1 MNEIVYLPNQNET
14 AIAFVKR
21 VVAEQSDKEPL
32 RIVVQLLEPMRKIK
46 IQRLLYINMRI
57 GLQVLLLVCTLAFV
71 SCGSNNSARH
81 IPNLGDTPYQEDS
94 VLVAYGYHPD
104 RALVMLDSALLLGNI
119 NEYRAK
125 FIRARIYSK
134 SLLKQRQDS
143 AILICEQLLKHD
155 SVINVLHEQEN
166 VLDLL
171 MITSRTKTD
180 FEGYVKWATQKVE
193 VCRLQ
198 GEETEQW
205 RTEAEIGMVMAHLG
219 QPEEGMTKID
229 EAIRQLDAPG
239 SIDRMDAFIIAV
251 KRKITVL
258 NDQGRYAEVIPFAQ
272 RILDRLDHYEQHAKD
287 YAEDSYRLSWSDKPA
302 DRDRYID
309 FSRAQANGFLA
320 GAYAMTGD
328 VAHAREY
335 LARFD
340 QSGYG
345 HSFSARR
352 MIIPTQMALGMYD
365 EAMVTCDEMV
375 YRMGNDTV
383 NDDYAVILRDRAVV
397 ARAKGHVAEAYDLMN
412 RHANLAKV
420 LSDSLHAS
428 EAHDYAA
435 RYHAKEQE
443 LKIQEAETASR
454 IKSIIIGV
462 IILLL
467 IIAGVVSFY
476 YRRQRQIISEKNR
489 ALVRMINGTPL
500 VVPADE
506 TEGTEDADDVSESEE
521 PEEPESN
528 SALFDTI
535 DTAIRTEHLYA
546 NVSLQRQDVCSR
558 FCITRHTLNSLLA
571 QHAGSSSFP
580 QYINNIRMEEALP
593 LLRDEPSMTISA
605 IAAAVGFT
613 PANFREQ
620 FKRQYGVTP
629 QEYRQSL

>member
-1 MNEIVYLPNQNET
+1 
-14 AIAFVKR
+14 
-21 VVAEQSDKEPL
+21 
-32 RIVVQLLEPMRKIK
+32 MR
-46 IQRLLYINMRI
+46 NV
-57 GLQVLLLVCTLAFV
+57 LQVLLLVLILVFA

-81 IPNLGDTPYQEDS
+81 IPNLGDTPYQVDS
-94 VLVAYGYHPD
+94 VLVAYGYHPN

-125 FIRARIYSK
+125 FIRAKIYSK

-143 AILICEQLLKHD
+143 AILICEQLLQHD
-155 SVINVLHEQEN
+155 SVIHAPQEREN
-166 VLDLL
+166 ILDLL
-171 MITSRTKTD
+171 MITSRTKVD
-180 FEGYVKWATQKVE
+180 FEGYVKWATQKAE

-219 QPEEGMTKID
+219 QPEEGMEKID
-229 EAIRQLDAPG
+229 EAIRQLDEPG

-258 NDQGRYAEVIPFAQ
+258 NDQGRYAEVIPLAQ
-272 RILDRLDHYEQHAKD
+272 RILDRLVHYEQHASA
-287 YAEDSYRLSWSDKPA
+287 YAEDSYRLSWSDSPA

-328 VAHAREY
+328 TPHAREC
-335 LARFD
+335 LSRFN

-345 HSFSARR
+345 HSFGARR
-352 MIIPTQMALGMYD
+352 MIIPAQMALGMYD
-365 EAMVTCDEMV
+365 EAMATSDEIV
-375 YRMGNDTV
+375 YRMGNDTI

-397 ARAKGHVAEAYDLMN
+397 ARAKGHVDEAYNLMN
-412 RHANLAKV
+412 RHANLVKV

-435 RYHAKEQE
+435 RYHAQEQE
-443 LKIQEAETASR
+443 LKIQEAQTASR

-462 IILLL
+462 ILLL
-467 IIAGVVSFY
+467 FVIAGAFSFY
-476 YRRQRQIISEKNR
+476 YRHQRLVINEKNR
-489 ALVRMINGTPL
+489 ALVRMINGTPF
-500 VVPADE
+500 VAPVDE
-506 TEGTEDADDVSESEE
+506 IEGAEDTDEVSDSEE
-521 PEEPESN
+521 PEDT
-528 SALFDTI
+528 SALFETI
-535 DTAIRTEHLYA
+535 DTTIRTEHLYA
-546 NVSLQRQDVCSR
+546 NVSLQRQDVCTR
-558 FCITRHTLNSLLA
+558 FCITRHTLNNLLA
-571 QHAGSSSFP
+571 QHVGSSSFP

-593 LLRDEPSMTISA
+593 LLRDNASMTIAA
-605 IAAAVGFT
+605 IATAVGFT

>member
-1 MNEIVYLPNQNET
+1 
-14 AIAFVKR
+14 
-21 VVAEQSDKEPL
+21 
-32 RIVVQLLEPMRKIK
+32 
-46 IQRLLYINMRI
+46 MRI
-57 GLQVLLLVCTLAFV
+57 GLQVLLLVCTQAFV
-71 SCGSNNSARH
+71 SCGRNNSARH
-81 IPNLGDTPYQEDS
+81 IPNLGDTPYQADS
-94 VLVAYGYHPD
+94 VLVAYAYHPE
-104 RALVMLDSALLLGNI
+104 RALVMLDSALLLGNVSD
-119 NEYRAK
+119 YRAR
-125 FIRARIYSK
+125 FIRAKIYSK

-143 AILICEQLLKHD
+143 AILICKQLLKHD

-258 NDQGRYAEVIPFAQ
+258 NDQGRYAEVIPLAQ
-272 RILDRLDHYEQHAKD
+272 RILDRLEHYEQHAAD
-287 YAEDSYRLSWSDKPA
+287 YAEDSYRLSWSDNPT

-328 VAHAREY
+328 VDHAREC
-335 LARFD
+335 LARFY
-340 QSGYG
+340 QSGYS
-345 HSFSARR
+345 HSLGARR
-352 MIIPTQMALGMYD
+352 MIVPAQMELGMYD
-365 EAMVTCDEMV
+365 EAMATSDEV
-375 YRMGNDTV
+375 LSRMGSDTI
-383 NDDYAVILRDRAVV
+383 NDDYAVILRNRAIV
-397 ARAKGHVAEAYDLMN
+397 ARAKGRLAEACDLMN

-435 RYHAKEQE
+435 RYHAQEQE

-454 IKSIIIGV
+454 IKSMIIGV
-462 IILLL
+462 IILLFV
-467 IIAGVVSFY
+467 IAGAFSLY
-476 YRRQRQIISEKNR
+476 YRRQRQVISEKNR
-489 ALVRMINGTPL
+489 ALVRMINGTPFAAS
-500 VVPADE
+500 ADE
-506 TEGTEDADDVSESEE
+506 TEETDESDEPGESGE
-521 PEEPESN
+521 PEAN
-528 SALFDTI
+528 AALFEAI

-546 NVSLQRQDVCSR
+546 NVSLQRQDVCTR
-558 FCITRHTLNSLLA
+558 FCITRHTLNNLLA

-580 QYINNIRMEEALP
+580 QYINKIRIEEALP
-593 LLRDEPSMTISA
+593 LLRDNASMTIAA
-605 IAAAVGFT
+605 IATAVGFT

-629 QEYRQSL
+629 QEYRQNL

>member
-1 MNEIVYLPNQNET
+1 
-14 AIAFVKR
+14 
-21 VVAEQSDKEPL
+21 
-32 RIVVQLLEPMRKIK
+32 MR
-46 IQRLLYINMRI
+46 NV
-57 GLQVLLLVCTLAFV
+57 LQVLLFV
-71 SCGSNNSARH
+71 SMMAFASCGRNNSARH

-94 VLVAYGYHPD
+94 VLVAYGYHPN

-125 FIRARIYSK
+125 FIRAKIYSK

-155 SVINVLHEQEN
+155 SVINTLHEQEN
-166 VLDLL
+166 ILDLL

-193 VCRLQ
+193 VCRLL
-198 GEETEQW
+198 GEDTEEW

-219 QPEEGMTKID
+219 QPEEGMSKID

-258 NDQGRYAEVIPFAQ
+258 NDQGRHAEVIPLAQ

-328 VAHAREY
+328 AIHAREC

-365 EAMVTCDEMV
+365 EAMATCDEIV

-383 NDDYAVILRDRAVV
+383 NDDYAVILRDRAIV

-462 IILLL
+462 IVLLF
-467 IIAGVVSFY
+467 IIAAAFSFY

-500 VVPADE
+500 MESADE
-506 TEGTEDADDVSESEE
+506 TEGTEDVDDVSESEE
-521 PEEPESN
+521 PETN
-528 SALFDTI
+528 FTLFDTI
-535 DTAIRTEHLYA
+535 DNAIRTEQLYS
-546 NVSLQRQDVCSR
+546 NVSLQRQDICTR
-558 FCITRHTLNSLLA
+558 FRITRHTLNTLLA
-571 QHAGSSSFP
+571 QHVGSPSFP
-580 QYINNIRMEEALP
+580 QYINNIRMEVALP
-593 LLRDEPSMTISA
+593 LLRDDPSMTIAA

-613 PANFREQ
+613 SANFREQ
-620 FKRQYGVTP
+620 FKRRYGVTP

>member
-1 MNEIVYLPNQNET
+1 
-14 AIAFVKR
+14 
-21 VVAEQSDKEPL
+21 
-32 RIVVQLLEPMRKIK
+32 MR
-46 IQRLLYINMRI
+46 NV
-57 GLQVLLLVCTLAFV
+57 LQVLLLVLILVFA
-71 SCGSNNSARH
+71 SCGRNNSARH
-81 IPNLGDTPYQEDS
+81 IPNLGDTPYQADS
-94 VLVAYGYHPD
+94 VLVAYGYHPN

-125 FIRARIYSK
+125 FIRAKIYSK

-143 AILICEQLLKHD
+143 AILICEQLLQHD
-155 SVINVLHEQEN
+155 SVIHAPQEREN
-166 VLDLL
+166 ILDLL
-171 MITSRTKTD
+171 MITSRTKVD
-180 FEGYVKWATQKVE
+180 FEGYVKWATQKAE

-219 QPEEGMTKID
+219 QPEEGMEKID
-229 EAIRQLDAPG
+229 EAIRQLDEPG

-258 NDQGRYAEVIPFAQ
+258 NDQGRYAEVIPLAQ
-272 RILDRLDHYEQHAKD
+272 RILDRLEHYEQHASA
-287 YAEDSYRLSWSDKPA
+287 YTEDSYRLSWSDSPA

-328 VAHAREY
+328 TPHAREC
-335 LARFD
+335 LSRFN
-340 QSGYG
+340 QSGYS
-345 HSFSARR
+345 HSLSARR
-352 MIIPTQMALGMYD
+352 MIIPAQMALGMYD
-365 EAMVTCDEMV
+365 EVMATSDEVV
-375 YRMGNDTV
+375 YRMGRDTI

-397 ARAKGHVAEAYDLMN
+397 ARAKGHVVEAYNLMN
-412 RHANLAKV
+412 RHANLVKV

-435 RYHAKEQE
+435 RYHAQEQE
-443 LKIQEAETASR
+443 LKIQEAQTASR

-462 IILLL
+462 ILLL
-467 IIAGVVSFY
+467 FVIAGAFSFY

-489 ALVRMINGTPL
+489 ALVRMINGTPF
-500 VVPADE
+500 VAPVDE
-506 TEGTEDADDVSESEE
+506 IEGAEDTDEVSDSEESEDT
-521 PEEPESN
+521 
-528 SALFDTI
+528 SALFETI
-535 DTAIRTEHLYA
+535 DTTIRTEHLYA
-546 NVSLQRQDVCSR
+546 NVSLQRQDVCTR
-558 FCITRHTLNSLLA
+558 FCITRHTLNNLLA
-571 QHAGSSSFP
+571 QHVGSSSFP

-593 LLRDEPSMTISA
+593 LLRDSASMTIAA
-605 IAAAVGFT
+605 IATAVGFT

>member
-1 MNEIVYLPNQNET
+1 
-14 AIAFVKR
+14 
-21 VVAEQSDKEPL
+21 
-32 RIVVQLLEPMRKIK
+32 MR
-46 IQRLLYINMRI
+46 NV
-57 GLQVLLLVCTLAFV
+57 LQVLLFV
-71 SCGSNNSARH
+71 SILVFASCGRNNSARH
-81 IPNLGDTPYQEDS
+81 ILNLGDTPYQEDS

-104 RALVMLDSALLLGNI
+104 RAIVMLDSALLLGNI
-119 NEYRAK
+119 NEYRAQ
-125 FIRARIYSK
+125 FIRAKIYSK

-143 AILICEQLLKHD
+143 AILICKQLLKHD
-155 SVINVLHEQEN
+155 SVIKTLHEQEN
-166 VLDLL
+166 ILDLL

-180 FEGYVKWATQKVE
+180 FEGYVKWATQKAE

-219 QPEEGMTKID
+219 QPEEGMAKID
-229 EAIRQLDAPG
+229 EAIRQLDESG

-258 NDQGRYAEVIPFAQ
+258 NEQGRYAEVIPLAQ
-272 RILDRLDHYEQHAKD
+272 RILHRLDHYEQHAMD
-287 YAEDSYRLSWSDKPA
+287 YAEDSYRLSWSDKPT

-328 VAHAREY
+328 AAQAREC
-335 LARFD
+335 LSRFD

-352 MIIPTQMALGMYD
+352 MIIPAQMALGMYD
-365 EAMVTCDEMV
+365 EAMVTSDEIV
-375 YRMGNDTV
+375 RRMGSDTV
-383 NDDYAVILRDRAVV
+383 NDDYAVILRDRAIV
-397 ARAKGHVAEAYDLMN
+397 ARAKGHVAEAYNLMN

-435 RYHAKEQE
+435 RYHAQEQE
-443 LKIQEAETASR
+443 LKIQEAETTSR

-462 IILLL
+462 VILLF
-467 IIAGVVSFY
+467 IIAGAFSFY
-476 YRRQRQIISEKNR
+476 YRRQRQIVSEKNR

-500 VVPADE
+500 VTPADE
-506 TEGTEDADDVSESEE
+506 AEEPDEVGESGELEESET
-521 PEEPESN
+521 N
-528 SALFDTI
+528 YALFDTI
-535 DTAIRTEHLYA
+535 DTAIRMEHLYA
-546 NVSLQRQDVCSR
+546 NASLQRQDICTR
-558 FCITRHTLNSLLA
+558 FRITRHTLNNLLA
-571 QHAGSSSFP
+571 QHVGSSSFP

-593 LLRDEPSMTISA
+593 MLRDNTSMTITA
-605 IAAAVGFT
+605 IATAVGFT

-629 QEYRQSL
+629 QEYRQNL

>member
-1 MNEIVYLPNQNET
+1 
-14 AIAFVKR
+14 
-21 VVAEQSDKEPL
+21 
-32 RIVVQLLEPMRKIK
+32 MR
-46 IQRLLYINMRI
+46 NV
-57 GLQVLLLVCTLAFV
+57 LQVLLLVLILVFA
-71 SCGSNNSARH
+71 SCGRNNSARH
-81 IPNLGDTPYQEDS
+81 IPNLGDTPYQADS
-94 VLVAYGYHPD
+94 VLVAYGYHPN

-125 FIRARIYSK
+125 FIRAKIYSK

-143 AILICEQLLKHD
+143 AILICEQLLQHD
-155 SVINVLHEQEN
+155 SVIHAPQEREN
-166 VLDLL
+166 ILDLL
-171 MITSRTKTD
+171 MITSRTKVD
-180 FEGYVKWATQKVE
+180 FEGYVKWATQKAE

-219 QPEEGMTKID
+219 QPEEGMEKID
-229 EAIRQLDAPG
+229 EAIRQLDEPG

-258 NDQGRYAEVIPFAQ
+258 NDKGRYAEVIPLAQ
-272 RILDRLDHYEQHAKD
+272 RILDRLEHYEQHASA
-287 YAEDSYRLSWSDKPA
+287 YAEDSYRLSWSDSPA

-328 VAHAREY
+328 TPHAREC
-335 LARFD
+335 LSRFN

-352 MIIPTQMALGMYD
+352 MIIPAQMALGMYD
-365 EAMVTCDEMV
+365 EAMATSDEVV
-375 YRMGNDTV
+375 YRMGRDTI
-383 NDDYAVILRDRAVV
+383 NDDYAVILRDRAIV
-397 ARAKGHVAEAYDLMN
+397 ARAKGHVVEAYNLMN
-412 RHANLAKV
+412 RHANLVKV

-435 RYHAKEQE
+435 RYHAQEQE
-443 LKIQEAETASR
+443 LKIQEAQTASR

-462 IILLL
+462 ILLL
-467 IIAGVVSFY
+467 FVIAGAFSFY
-476 YRRQRQIISEKNR
+476 YRHQRLVINEKNR
-489 ALVRMINGTPL
+489 ALVRMINGTPF
-500 VVPADE
+500 VAPVDE
-506 TEGTEDADDVSESEE
+506 IEGAEDTDEVSDSEESEDT
-521 PEEPESN
+521 
-528 SALFDTI
+528 SALFETI
-535 DTAIRTEHLYA
+535 DTTIRTEHLYA
-546 NVSLQRQDVCSR
+546 NVSLQRQDVCTR
-558 FCITRHTLNSLLA
+558 FCITRHTLNNLLA
-571 QHAGSSSFP
+571 QHVGSSSFP

-593 LLRDEPSMTISA
+593 MLRDSASMTIAA
-605 IAAAVGFT
+605 IATAVGFT

>member
-1 MNEIVYLPNQNET
+1 
-14 AIAFVKR
+14 
-21 VVAEQSDKEPL
+21 
-32 RIVVQLLEPMRKIK
+32 MR
-46 IQRLLYINMRI
+46 NV
-57 GLQVLLLVCTLAFV
+57 LQVLLLVLILVFA
-71 SCGSNNSARH
+71 SCGRNNSARH
-81 IPNLGDTPYQEDS
+81 IPNLGDTPYQADS
-94 VLVAYGYHPD
+94 VLVAYGYHPN

-125 FIRARIYSK
+125 FIRAKIYSK

-143 AILICEQLLKHD
+143 AILICEQLLQHD
-155 SVINVLHEQEN
+155 SVIHAPQEREN
-166 VLDLL
+166 ILDLL
-171 MITSRTKTD
+171 MITSRTKVD
-180 FEGYVKWATQKVE
+180 FEGYVKWATQKAE

-219 QPEEGMTKID
+219 QPEEGMEKID
-229 EAIRQLDAPG
+229 EAIRQLDEPG

-258 NDQGRYAEVIPFAQ
+258 NDKGRYAEVIPLAQ
-272 RILDRLDHYEQHAKD
+272 RILDRLEHYEQHASA
-287 YAEDSYRLSWSDKPA
+287 YAEDSYRLSWSDSPA

-328 VAHAREY
+328 TPHAREC
-335 LARFD
+335 LSRFN

-345 HSFSARR
+345 HSFGARR
-352 MIIPTQMALGMYD
+352 MIIPAQMALGMYD
-365 EAMVTCDEMV
+365 EAMATSDEVV
-375 YRMGNDTV
+375 YRMGRDTI

-397 ARAKGHVAEAYDLMN
+397 ARAKGHVDEAYNLMN
-412 RHANLAKV
+412 RHANLVKV

-435 RYHAKEQE
+435 RYHAQEQE
-443 LKIQEAETASR
+443 LKIQEAQTASR

-462 IILLL
+462 IFLLFV
-467 IIAGVVSFY
+467 IAGAFSFY
-476 YRRQRQIISEKNR
+476 YRHQRLVINEKNR
-489 ALVRMINGTPL
+489 ALVRMINGTPF
-500 VVPADE
+500 VAPVDE
-506 TEGTEDADDVSESEE
+506 IEGAEDTDEVSDSEE
-521 PEEPESN
+521 PEDT
-528 SALFDTI
+528 SALFETI
-535 DTAIRTEHLYA
+535 DTTIRTEHLYA
-546 NVSLQRQDVCSR
+546 NVSLQRQDVCTR
-558 FCITRHTLNSLLA
+558 FCITRHTLNNLLA
-571 QHAGSSSFP
+571 QHVGSSSFP

-593 LLRDEPSMTISA
+593 LLRDSASMTIAA
-605 IAAAVGFT
+605 IATAVGFT

>member
-1 MNEIVYLPNQNET
+1 
-14 AIAFVKR
+14 
-21 VVAEQSDKEPL
+21 
-32 RIVVQLLEPMRKIK
+32 MR
-46 IQRLLYINMRI
+46 NV
-57 GLQVLLLVCTLAFV
+57 LQVLLFV
-71 SCGSNNSARH
+71 SILVFASCGRNNSARH
-81 IPNLGDTPYQEDS
+81 ILNLGDTPYQEDS
-94 VLVAYGYHPD
+94 VLVAYGYHPN
-104 RALVMLDSALLLGNI
+104 RALILLDSALLLGNI
-119 NEYRAK
+119 NDYRGL
-125 FIRARIYSK
+125 FIRAKIYSK

-143 AILICEQLLKHD
+143 AVLICEQLLHHD
-155 SVINVLHEQEN
+155 SVINAPHEQEN
-166 VLDLL
+166 IFDLL

-180 FEGYVKWATQKVE
+180 FEGYIKWATQKVE

-219 QPEEGMTKID
+219 QPEEGVVKID

-258 NDQGRYAEVIPFAQ
+258 NEQGRYVEVIPLAQ
-272 RILDRLDHYEQHAKD
+272 RILDRLDHYEQHAMD
-287 YAEDSYRLSWSDKPA
+287 YAEDSYRLSWSDSPA

-328 VAHAREY
+328 IAHAREY

-365 EAMVTCDEMV
+365 EAMATSDEIA
-375 YRMGNDTV
+375 YRMGYDTI
-383 NDDYAVILRDRAVV
+383 NADYAVILRDRAIV
-397 ARAKGHVAEAYDLMN
+397 ARAKGRLVEAYDLMK

-420 LSDSLHAS
+420 LSDSLHVS

-435 RYHAKEQE
+435 RYHAQEQE
-443 LKIQEAETASR
+443 LKIRETESASR

-462 IILLL
+462 IVLLFM
-467 IIAGVVSFY
+467 IAAVFSFY

-489 ALVRMINGTPL
+489 ALVRMINDTPL
-500 VVPADE
+500 EAPADE
-506 TEGTEDADDVSESEE
+506 AEGSEESDDVGESEV
-521 PEEPESN
+521 PGVN

-535 DTAIRTEHLYA
+535 DTAIRTERLYT
-546 NVSLQRQDVCSR
+546 NVSLQRTDICER
-558 FCITRHTLNSLLA
+558 FCITRHTLNTLLA
-571 QHAGSSSFP
+571 QHAGCSSFP
-580 QYINNIRMEEALP
+580 QYINNIRLGEAIS
-593 LLRDEPSMTISA
+593 LLRDNPSMTIAA
-605 IAAAVGFT
+605 IAAAVGFSS
-613 PANFREQ
+613 ANFREQ

-629 QEYRQSL
+629 QEYRQNL

>member
-1 MNEIVYLPNQNET
+1 
-14 AIAFVKR
+14 
-21 VVAEQSDKEPL
+21 
-32 RIVVQLLEPMRKIK
+32 MR
-46 IQRLLYINMRI
+46 NV
-57 GLQVLLLVCTLAFV
+57 LQVLLFV
-71 SCGSNNSARH
+71 SMMAFASCGRNNSARH

-94 VLVAYGYHPD
+94 VLVAYGYHPN

-125 FIRARIYSK
+125 FIRAKIYSK

-143 AILICEQLLKHD
+143 AIQICEQLLKHD
-155 SVINVLHEQEN
+155 SVINTLHEQEN
-166 VLDLL
+166 ILDLL

-193 VCRLQ
+193 VCRLL
-198 GEETEQW
+198 GEDTEEW

-219 QPEEGMTKID
+219 QPEKGMSKID

-258 NDQGRYAEVIPFAQ
+258 NDQGRHAEVIPLAQ

-320 GAYAMTGD
+320 GAHAMTGD
-328 VAHAREY
+328 AIHAREF

-365 EAMVTCDEMV
+365 EAMATCDEMV

-383 NDDYAVILRDRAVV
+383 NDDYAVILRDRAIV
-397 ARAKGHVAEAYDLMN
+397 ARAKGHLAEAYNLMN

-428 EAHDYAA
+428 EAHNYAA

-500 VVPADE
+500 PVLADE
-506 TEGTEDADDVSESEE
+506 TEETEEPDEAGESEM
-521 PEEPESN
+521 PETN
-528 SALFDTI
+528 SALFETI
-535 DTAIRTEHLYA
+535 DTAIRTEQLYA
-546 NVSLQRQDVCSR
+546 NVSLQRQDICTR

-571 QHAGSSSFP
+571 QYVGSSSFP

-593 LLRDEPSMTISA
+593 LLRDNPSMTIAA

>member
-1 MNEIVYLPNQNET
+1 
-14 AIAFVKR
+14 
-21 VVAEQSDKEPL
+21 
-32 RIVVQLLEPMRKIK
+32 MR
-46 IQRLLYINMRI
+46 NV
-57 GLQVLLLVCTLAFV
+57 LQVLLLVLILVFA
-71 SCGSNNSARH
+71 SCGRNNSARH
-81 IPNLGDTPYQEDS
+81 IPNLGDTPYQVDS
-94 VLVAYGYHPD
+94 VLVAYGYHPN

-125 FIRARIYSK
+125 FIRAKIYSK

-143 AILICEQLLKHD
+143 AILICEQLLQHD
-155 SVINVLHEQEN
+155 SVIHAPQEREN
-166 VLDLL
+166 ILDLL
-171 MITSRTKTD
+171 MITSRTKVD
-180 FEGYVKWATQKVE
+180 FEGYVKWATQKAE

-219 QPEEGMTKID
+219 QPEEGMEKID
-229 EAIRQLDAPG
+229 EAIRQLDEPG

-258 NDQGRYAEVIPFAQ
+258 NDQGRYAEVIPLAQ
-272 RILDRLDHYEQHAKD
+272 RILDRLEHYEQHASA
-287 YAEDSYRLSWSDKPA
+287 YAEDSYRLSWSDSPA

-328 VAHAREY
+328 TPHAREC
-335 LARFD
+335 LACFD

-345 HSFSARR
+345 HSLGGRR
-352 MIIPTQMALGMYD
+352 MIIPAQMALGMYD
-365 EAMVTCDEMV
+365 EAMATSDEVV
-375 YRMGNDTV
+375 YRMGRDTI

-397 ARAKGHVAEAYDLMN
+397 ARAKGHVVEAYNLMN
-412 RHANLAKV
+412 RHANLVKV

-435 RYHAKEQE
+435 RYHAQEQE
-443 LKIQEAETASR
+443 LKIQEAQTASR

-462 IILLL
+462 ILLL
-467 IIAGVVSFY
+467 FVIAGAFSFY
-476 YRRQRQIISEKNR
+476 YRHQRLVINEKNR
-489 ALVRMINGTPL
+489 ALVRMINGTPF
-500 VVPADE
+500 VAPVDE
-506 TEGTEDADDVSESEE
+506 IEGAEDTDEVSDSEESEDT
-521 PEEPESN
+521 
-528 SALFDTI
+528 SALFETI
-535 DTAIRTEHLYA
+535 DTTIRTEHLYA
-546 NVSLQRQDVCSR
+546 NVSLQRQDVCTR
-558 FCITRHTLNSLLA
+558 FCITRHTLNNLLA
-571 QHAGSSSFP
+571 QHVGSSSFP

-593 LLRDEPSMTISA
+593 LLRDSASMTIAA
-605 IAAAVGFT
+605 IATAVGFT

>member
-1 MNEIVYLPNQNET
+1 
-14 AIAFVKR
+14 
-21 VVAEQSDKEPL
+21 
-32 RIVVQLLEPMRKIK
+32 MR
-46 IQRLLYINMRI
+46 NV
-57 GLQVLLLVCTLAFV
+57 LQVLLIVSILVFA
-71 SCGSNNSARH
+71 SCGRNNTARH
-81 IPNLGDTPYQEDS
+81 ILNLGDTPYQEDS
-94 VLVAYGYHPD
+94 VLVAYGYHPN
-104 RALVMLDSALLLGNI
+104 RALILLDSALLLGNI
-119 NEYRAK
+119 NDYRGQ
-125 FIRARIYSK
+125 FIRAKIYSK

-143 AILICEQLLKHD
+143 AILICKQLLKHD
-155 SVINVLHEQEN
+155 SVIKTLHEQEN
-166 VLDLL
+166 ILDLL

-180 FEGYVKWATQKVE
+180 FEGYVKWATQKAE

-219 QPEEGMTKID
+219 QPEEGMAKID
-229 EAIRQLDAPG
+229 EAIRHLDEPG

-258 NDQGRYAEVIPFAQ
+258 NEQGRYAEVIPLAQ
-272 RILDRLDHYEQHAKD
+272 RILDRLDHYEQHAMD
-287 YAEDSYRLSWSDKPA
+287 YAEDSYRLSWSDSPA

-328 VAHAREY
+328 IAHAREY

-352 MIIPTQMALGMYD
+352 MIIPAQMALGMYD
-365 EAMVTCDEMV
+365 EAMVTSDEIV
-375 YRMGNDTV
+375 RRMGSDTI
-383 NDDYAVILRDRAVV
+383 NDDYAVILRDRAIV
-397 ARAKGHVAEAYDLMN
+397 ARAKGHVAEAYNLMN

-435 RYHAKEQE
+435 RYHAQEQE
-443 LKIQEAETASR
+443 LKIRETESASR

-462 IILLL
+462 IVLLFM
-467 IIAGVVSFY
+467 IAAVFSFY
-476 YRRQRQIISEKNR
+476 YRRQRQIISEKNH
-489 ALVRMINGTPL
+489 ALVRMINGTPF

-506 TEGTEDADDVSESEE
+506 TEETEESDEVRESEE
-521 PEEPESN
+521 PEAAELEPETN

-535 DTAIRTEHLYA
+535 DTAIRTEHLYVNA
-546 NVSLQRQDVCSR
+546 LLQRQDVCTR
-558 FCITRHTLNSLLA
+558 FCITRHTLNNLLA
-571 QHAGSSSFP
+571 QHTGSPSFP

-593 LLRDEPSMTISA
+593 LLRDKPSMTIAA

>member
-1 MNEIVYLPNQNET
+1 
-14 AIAFVKR
+14 
-21 VVAEQSDKEPL
+21 
-32 RIVVQLLEPMRKIK
+32 MR
-46 IQRLLYINMRI
+46 NV
-57 GLQVLLLVCTLAFV
+57 LQVLLFV
-71 SCGSNNSARH
+71 SMMAFASCGRNNSARH

-94 VLVAYGYHPD
+94 VLVAYGYHPN

-125 FIRARIYSK
+125 FIRAKIYSK

-155 SVINVLHEQEN
+155 SVINTLHEQEN
-166 VLDLL
+166 ILDLL

-193 VCRLQ
+193 VCRLL
-198 GEETEQW
+198 GEDTEEW

-219 QPEEGMTKID
+219 QPEEGMSKID

-258 NDQGRYAEVIPFAQ
+258 NDQGRHAEVIPLAQ

-320 GAYAMTGD
+320 GAHAMTGD
-328 VAHAREY
+328 AIHAREF

-365 EAMVTCDEMV
+365 EAMATCDEIV

-383 NDDYAVILRDRAVV
+383 NDDYAVILRDRAIV
-397 ARAKGHVAEAYDLMN
+397 ARAKGHLVEAYNLMN

-500 VVPADE
+500 PVLADE
-506 TEGTEDADDVSESEE
+506 TEETEEPDEAGESEV
-521 PEEPESN
+521 PETN
-528 SALFDTI
+528 SALFETI
-535 DTAIRTEHLYA
+535 DTAIRTEQLYA
-546 NVSLQRQDVCSR
+546 NVSLQRQDICTR

-571 QHAGSSSFP
+571 QYAGSSSFP

-593 LLRDEPSMTISA
+593 LLRDNPSMTIAA

>member
-1 MNEIVYLPNQNET
+1 
-14 AIAFVKR
+14 
-21 VVAEQSDKEPL
+21 
-32 RIVVQLLEPMRKIK
+32 MR
-46 IQRLLYINMRI
+46 NV
-57 GLQVLLLVCTLAFV
+57 LQVLLLVLILVFA

-81 IPNLGDTPYQEDS
+81 IPNLGDTPYQADS
-94 VLVAYGYHPD
+94 VLVAYGYHPN

-125 FIRARIYSK
+125 FIRAKIYSK

-143 AILICEQLLKHD
+143 AILICEQLLQHD
-155 SVINVLHEQEN
+155 SVIHAPQEREN
-166 VLDLL
+166 ILDLL
-171 MITSRTKTD
+171 MITSRTKVD
-180 FEGYVKWATQKVE
+180 FEGYVKWATQKAE

-219 QPEEGMTKID
+219 QPEEGMEKID
-229 EAIRQLDAPG
+229 EAIRQLDEPG

-258 NDQGRYAEVIPFAQ
+258 NDQGRYAEVIPLAQ
-272 RILDRLDHYEQHAKD
+272 RILDRLEHYEQHASA
-287 YAEDSYRLSWSDKPA
+287 YAEDSYRLSWSDSPA

-328 VAHAREY
+328 AAHAREC
-335 LARFD
+335 LACFD

-345 HSFSARR
+345 HSLGGRR
-352 MIIPTQMALGMYD
+352 MIIPAQMALGMYD
-365 EAMVTCDEMV
+365 EAMATSDEVV
-375 YRMGNDTV
+375 YRMGRDTI

-397 ARAKGHVAEAYDLMN
+397 ARAKGHVDEAYNLMN
-412 RHANLAKV
+412 RHANLVKV

-435 RYHAKEQE
+435 RYHAQEQE
-443 LKIQEAETASR
+443 LKIQEAQTASR

-462 IILLL
+462 IFLLFV
-467 IIAGVVSFY
+467 IAGAFSFY
-476 YRRQRQIISEKNR
+476 YRHQRLVINEKNR
-489 ALVRMINGTPL
+489 ALVRMINGTPF
-500 VVPADE
+500 VAPVDE
-506 TEGTEDADDVSESEE
+506 IEGAEDTDEVSDSEESEDT
-521 PEEPESN
+521 
-528 SALFDTI
+528 SALFETI
-535 DTAIRTEHLYA
+535 DTTIRTEHLYA
-546 NVSLQRQDVCSR
+546 NVSLQRQDVCTR
-558 FCITRHTLNSLLA
+558 FCITRHTLNNLLA
-571 QHAGSSSFP
+571 QHVGSSSFP

-593 LLRDEPSMTISA
+593 LLRDNASMTIAA
-605 IAAAVGFT
+605 IATAVGFT

-620 FKRQYGVTP
+620 FKRQYGITP

>member
-1 MNEIVYLPNQNET
+1 
-14 AIAFVKR
+14 
-21 VVAEQSDKEPL
+21 
-32 RIVVQLLEPMRKIK
+32 MR
-46 IQRLLYINMRI
+46 NV
-57 GLQVLLLVCTLAFV
+57 LQVLLIVSILVFA
-71 SCGSNNSARH
+71 SCGRNNTARH
-81 IPNLGDTPYQEDS
+81 ILNLGDTPYQEDS
-94 VLVAYGYHPD
+94 VLVAYGYHPN
-104 RALVMLDSALLLGNI
+104 RALILLDSALLLGNI
-119 NEYRAK
+119 NDYRGL
-125 FIRARIYSK
+125 FIRAKIYSK

-143 AILICEQLLKHD
+143 AFLICEQLLHHD
-155 SVINVLHEQEN
+155 SVINAPHEQEN
-166 VLDLL
+166 IFDLL

-180 FEGYVKWATQKVE
+180 FEGYVKWATQKAE

-219 QPEEGMTKID
+219 QPEEGVVKID

-258 NDQGRYAEVIPFAQ
+258 NNQGRYAEVIPLAQ
-272 RILDRLDHYEQHAKD
+272 RILDRLDHYEQHAMD
-287 YAEDSYRLSWSDKPA
+287 YAEDSYRLSWS
-302 DRDRYID
+302 
-309 FSRAQANGFLA
+309 
-320 GAYAMTGD
+320 
-328 VAHAREY
+328 
-335 LARFD
+335 ARFD

-365 EAMVTCDEMV
+365 EAMATSDEIA
-375 YRMGNDTV
+375 YRMGYDTI
-383 NDDYAVILRDRAVV
+383 NADYAVILRDRAIV
-397 ARAKGHVAEAYDLMN
+397 ARAKGRLVEAYDLMK

-435 RYHAKEQE
+435 RYHAQEQE
-443 LKIQEAETASR
+443 LKIRETESASR

-462 IILLL
+462 IVLLFM
-467 IIAGVVSFY
+467 IAAVFSFY
-476 YRRQRQIISEKNR
+476 YRRQRQIISEKNH
-489 ALVRMINGTPL
+489 ALVRMINGTPF

-546 NVSLQRQDVCSR
+546 NVSLQRQDVCAR
-558 FCITRHTLNSLLA
+558 FCITRHTLNNLLA
-571 QHAGSSSFP
+571 QHTGSPSFP
-580 QYINNIRMEEALP
+580 QYINNIRMEVALP
-593 LLRDEPSMTISA
+593 LLRDDPSMTIAA

>member
-1 MNEIVYLPNQNET
+1 
-14 AIAFVKR
+14 
-21 VVAEQSDKEPL
+21 
-32 RIVVQLLEPMRKIK
+32 MR
-46 IQRLLYINMRI
+46 NV
-57 GLQVLLLVCTLAFV
+57 LQVLLLVLILVFA
-71 SCGSNNSARH
+71 SCGRNNSARH
-81 IPNLGDTPYQEDS
+81 IPNLGDTPYQADS
-94 VLVAYGYHPD
+94 VLVAYGYHPN

-125 FIRARIYSK
+125 FIRAKIYSK

-143 AILICEQLLKHD
+143 AILICEQLLQHD
-155 SVINVLHEQEN
+155 SVIHAPQEREN
-166 VLDLL
+166 ILDLL
-171 MITSRTKTD
+171 MITSRTKVD
-180 FEGYVKWATQKVE
+180 FEGYVKWATQKAE

-219 QPEEGMTKID
+219 QPEEGMEKID
-229 EAIRQLDAPG
+229 EAIRQLDEPG

-258 NDQGRYAEVIPFAQ
+258 NDKGRYAEVIPLAQ
-272 RILDRLDHYEQHAKD
+272 RILDRLEHYEQHASA
-287 YAEDSYRLSWSDKPA
+287 YAEDSYRLSWSDSPA

-328 VAHAREY
+328 TPHAREC
-335 LARFD
+335 LSRFN

-345 HSFSARR
+345 HSLGARR
-352 MIIPTQMALGMYD
+352 MIIPAQMALGMYD
-365 EAMVTCDEMV
+365 EAMATSDEVV
-375 YRMGNDTV
+375 YRMGRDTI

-397 ARAKGHVAEAYDLMN
+397 ARAKGHVDEAYNLMN
-412 RHANLAKV
+412 RHANLVKV

-435 RYHAKEQE
+435 RYHAQEQE
-443 LKIQEAETASR
+443 LKIQEAQTASR

-462 IILLL
+462 ILLL
-467 IIAGVVSFY
+467 FVIAGAFSFY
-476 YRRQRQIISEKNR
+476 YRHQRLVINEKNR
-489 ALVRMINGTPL
+489 ALVRMINGTPF
-500 VVPADE
+500 VAPVDE
-506 TEGTEDADDVSESEE
+506 IEGAEDTDEVSDSEESEDT
-521 PEEPESN
+521 
-528 SALFDTI
+528 SALFETI
-535 DTAIRTEHLYA
+535 DTTIRTEHLYA
-546 NVSLQRQDVCSR
+546 NVSLQRQDVCTR
-558 FCITRHTLNSLLA
+558 FCITRHTLNNLLA
-571 QHAGSSSFP
+571 QHVGSSSFP

-593 LLRDEPSMTISA
+593 LLRDNASMTIAA
-605 IAAAVGFT
+605 IATAVGFT

>member
-1 MNEIVYLPNQNET
+1 M
-14 AIAFVKR
+14 
-21 VVAEQSDKEPL
+21 
-32 RIVVQLLEPMRKIK
+32 RIV
-46 IQRLLYINMRI
+46 
-57 GLQVLLLVCTLAFV
+57 LQVLLLVFMLVFA
-71 SCGSNNSARH
+71 SCGRNNSARH
-81 IPNLGDTPYQEDS
+81 IPNLGDTPYQVDS
-94 VLVAYGYHPD
+94 VLVAYGYHPN

-125 FIRARIYSK
+125 FIRAKIYSK

-143 AILICEQLLKHD
+143 AILICEQLLQHD
-155 SVINVLHEQEN
+155 SVIHAPQEREN
-166 VLDLL
+166 ILDLL
-171 MITSRTKTD
+171 MITSRTKVD
-180 FEGYVKWATQKVE
+180 FEGYVKWATQKAE

-219 QPEEGMTKID
+219 QPEEGMEKID
-229 EAIRQLDAPG
+229 EAIRQLDEPG

-258 NDQGRYAEVIPFAQ
+258 NDQGRYAEVIPLAQ
-272 RILDRLDHYEQHAKD
+272 RILDRLEHYEQHASA
-287 YAEDSYRLSWSDKPA
+287 YAEDSYRLSWSDSPA

-328 VAHAREY
+328 TPHAREC
-335 LARFD
+335 LSRFN

-352 MIIPTQMALGMYD
+352 MIIPAQMALGMYD
-365 EAMVTCDEMV
+365 EAMATSDEVV
-375 YRMGNDTV
+375 YRMGRDTI

-397 ARAKGHVAEAYDLMN
+397 ARAKGHVGEAYNLMN
-412 RHANLAKV
+412 RHANLVKV

-435 RYHAKEQE
+435 RYHAQEQE
-443 LKIQEAETASR
+443 LKIQEAQTASR

-462 IILLL
+462 ILLL
-467 IIAGVVSFY
+467 FVIAGAFSFY
-476 YRRQRQIISEKNR
+476 YRHQRLVINEKNR
-489 ALVRMINGTPL
+489 ALVRMINGTPF
-500 VVPADE
+500 VAPVDE
-506 TEGTEDADDVSESEE
+506 IEGAEDTDEVSDSEESEDT
-521 PEEPESN
+521 
-528 SALFDTI
+528 SALFETI
-535 DTAIRTEHLYA
+535 DTTIRTEHLYA
-546 NVSLQRQDVCSR
+546 NVSLQRQDVCTR
-558 FCITRHTLNSLLA
+558 FCITRHTLNNLLA
-571 QHAGSSSFP
+571 QHVGSSSFP

-593 LLRDEPSMTISA
+593 LLRDSASMTIAA
-605 IAAAVGFT
+605 IATAVGFT

>member
-1 MNEIVYLPNQNET
+1 M
-14 AIAFVKR
+14 
-21 VVAEQSDKEPL
+21 
-32 RIVVQLLEPMRKIK
+32 RIV
-46 IQRLLYINMRI
+46 
-57 GLQVLLLVCTLAFV
+57 LQVLLLVSMLVFA
-71 SCGSNNSARH
+71 SCGKNDSARY

-104 RALVMLDSALLLGNI
+104 RALVMLDSALLLGNV
-119 NEYRAK
+119 NEYRAQ
-125 FIRARIYSK
+125 FIRAKIYSK

-143 AILICEQLLKHD
+143 AILICKQLLKHD

-272 RILDRLDHYEQHAKD
+272 RILDQLDHYEQHAKD

-345 HSFSARR
+345 HSFGARR

-383 NDDYAVILRDRAVV
+383 NDDYAVILRDRAIV

-462 IILLL
+462 IVLLF
-467 IIAGVVSFY
+467 IIAAAFSFY

-500 VVPADE
+500 MESADE
-506 TEGTEDADDVSESEE
+506 TEGTEDVDDVSESEV
-521 PEEPESN
+521 PETN
-528 SALFDTI
+528 STLFDTI
-535 DTAIRTEHLYA
+535 DNAIRTEQLYS
-546 NVSLQRQDVCSR
+546 NVSLQRQDICTR
-558 FCITRHTLNSLLA
+558 FRITRHTLNTLLA
-571 QHAGSSSFP
+571 QHVGSPSFP
-580 QYINNIRMEEALP
+580 QYINNIRMEVALP
-593 LLRDEPSMTISA
+593 LLRDDPSMTIAA

-613 PANFREQ
+613 SANFREQ
-620 FKRQYGVTP
+620 FKRRYGVTP

>member
-1 MNEIVYLPNQNET
+1 
-14 AIAFVKR
+14 
-21 VVAEQSDKEPL
+21 
-32 RIVVQLLEPMRKIK
+32 MR
-46 IQRLLYINMRI
+46 NV
-57 GLQVLLLVCTLAFV
+57 LQVLLFV
-71 SCGSNNSARH
+71 SMMAFASCGRNNSARH

-94 VLVAYGYHPD
+94 VLVAYGYHPN

-119 NEYRAK
+119 NEYRAQ
-125 FIRARIYSK
+125 FIRAKIYSK

-155 SVINVLHEQEN
+155 SVINTLHEQEN
-166 VLDLL
+166 ILDLL
-171 MITSRTKTD
+171 MITSRTKID

-193 VCRLQ
+193 VCRLL
-198 GEETEQW
+198 GEDTEEW

-219 QPEEGMTKID
+219 QPEKGMSKID

-258 NDQGRYAEVIPFAQ
+258 NDQGRHAEVIPLAQ

-328 VAHAREY
+328 ATHAREY

-365 EAMVTCDEMV
+365 EAMATCDEMV

-383 NDDYAVILRDRAVV
+383 NDDYAVILRDRAIV
-397 ARAKGHVAEAYDLMN
+397 ARAKGHLVEAYNLMN

-428 EAHDYAA
+428 EAHNYAA

-500 VVPADE
+500 LVLADE
-506 TEGTEDADDVSESEE
+506 TEETEEPDEAGESEV
-521 PEEPESN
+521 PETN
-528 SALFDTI
+528 SALFETI
-535 DTAIRTEHLYA
+535 DTAIRTEQLYT
-546 NVSLQRQDVCSR
+546 NVSLQRQDICTR
-558 FCITRHTLNSLLA
+558 FCITRHTLNNLLA
-571 QHAGSSSFP
+571 QYAGSSSFP

-593 LLRDEPSMTISA
+593 LLRDNPSMTIAA

>member
-1 MNEIVYLPNQNET
+1 M
-14 AIAFVKR
+14 
-21 VVAEQSDKEPL
+21 
-32 RIVVQLLEPMRKIK
+32 
-46 IQRLLYINMRI
+46 
-57 GLQVLLLVCTLAFV
+57 
-71 SCGSNNSARH
+71 
-81 IPNLGDTPYQEDS
+81 
-94 VLVAYGYHPD
+94 AYGYHPD

-119 NEYRAK
+119 NEYRAQ
-125 FIRARIYSK
+125 FIRAKIYSK

-155 SVINVLHEQEN
+155 SVINTLHEQEN
-166 VLDLL
+166 ILDLL

-193 VCRLQ
+193 VCRLL
-198 GEETEQW
+198 GEDTEEW

-219 QPEEGMTKID
+219 QPEEGMSKID

-251 KRKITVL
+251 KRKINVL
-258 NDQGRYAEVIPFAQ
+258 NDQGRYGEVIPLAQ
-272 RILDRLDHYEQHAKD
+272 RILDRLDHYEQYAKD

-320 GAYAMTGD
+320 GAHAMTGD
-328 VAHAREY
+328 AIHAREC

-345 HSFSARR
+345 HSFGARK

-365 EAMVTCDEMV
+365 EAMATSDEMV

-383 NDDYAVILRDRAVV
+383 NDDYAVILRDRAIV
-397 ARAKGHVAEAYDLMN
+397 ARAKGHLVEAYNLMN

-428 EAHDYAA
+428 EAHDYAARYHA

-500 VVPADE
+500 VAPADE
-506 TEGTEDADDVSESEE
+506 TEGTEEPDEVSESEE
-521 PEEPESN
+521 PETN

-535 DTAIRTEHLYA
+535 NTAIHIEQLYA
-546 NVSLQRQDVCSR
+546 NASLQRQDICTR

-571 QHAGSSSFP
+571 QYAGSSSFP

-593 LLRDEPSMTISA
+593 LLRDNPSMTIAA

>member
-1 MNEIVYLPNQNET
+1 
-14 AIAFVKR
+14 
-21 VVAEQSDKEPL
+21 
-32 RIVVQLLEPMRKIK
+32 MR
-46 IQRLLYINMRI
+46 NV
-57 GLQVLLLVCTLAFV
+57 LQVLLLVFMLVFA
-71 SCGSNNSARH
+71 SCGRNNSARH

-94 VLVAYGYHPD
+94 VLVAYGYHPN
-104 RALVMLDSALLLGNI
+104 RALILLDSALLLGNI
-119 NEYRAK
+119 NDYRGQ
-125 FIRARIYSK
+125 FIRAKIYSK

-143 AILICEQLLKHD
+143 AILICKQLLKHD

-180 FEGYVKWATQKVE
+180 FEGYVKWATQKAE

-219 QPEEGMTKID
+219 QPEEGVVKID

-258 NDQGRYAEVIPFAQ
+258 NEQGRYAEVIPLAQ
-272 RILDRLDHYEQHAKD
+272 RILDRLDHYEQHAMD
-287 YAEDSYRLSWSDKPA
+287 YAEDSYRLSWSDSPA

-328 VAHAREY
+328 TPHAREC
-335 LARFD
+335 LSRFN

-345 HSFSARR
+345 HSLGGRR
-352 MIIPTQMALGMYD
+352 MIIPAQMALGMYD
-365 EAMVTCDEMV
+365 EAMATSDEIV
-375 YRMGNDTV
+375 YRMGKDTI

-397 ARAKGHVAEAYDLMN
+397 ARAKGHVDEAYNLMN
-412 RHANLAKV
+412 RHANLVKV

-435 RYHAKEQE
+435 RYHAQEQE
-443 LKIQEAETASR
+443 LKIQEAEAASR
-454 IKSIIIGV
+454 MKSIIIGV
-462 IILLL
+462 IVLLF
-467 IIAGVVSFY
+467 IIAGAFSFY

-500 VVPADE
+500 EAPADE
-506 TEGTEDADDVSESEE
+506 AEGSEESDDAGESEV
-521 PEEPESN
+521 PGVN

-535 DTAIRTEHLYA
+535 DTTIRTERLYT
-546 NVSLQRQDVCSR
+546 NVSLQRTDICER
-558 FCITRHTLNSLLA
+558 FCITRHTLNTLLA
-571 QHAGSSSFP
+571 QHAGCSSFP
-580 QYINNIRMEEALP
+580 QYINNIRLGEAIS
-593 LLRDEPSMTISA
+593 LLRDNPSMTIAA
-605 IAAAVGFT
+605 IAAAVGFSS
-613 PANFREQ
+613 ANFREQ

-629 QEYRQSL
+629 QEYRQNL

>member
-1 MNEIVYLPNQNET
+1 
-14 AIAFVKR
+14 
-21 VVAEQSDKEPL
+21 
-32 RIVVQLLEPMRKIK
+32 MR
-46 IQRLLYINMRI
+46 NV
-57 GLQVLLLVCTLAFV
+57 LQVLLFV
-71 SCGSNNSARH
+71 SMMAFASCGRNNSARH

-125 FIRARIYSK
+125 FIRAKIYSK

-155 SVINVLHEQEN
+155 SVINTLHEQEN
-166 VLDLL
+166 ILDLL

-193 VCRLQ
+193 VCRLL
-198 GEETEQW
+198 GEDTEEW

-219 QPEEGMTKID
+219 QPEEGMSKID

-258 NDQGRYAEVIPFAQ
+258 NDQGRHAEVIPLAQ
-272 RILDRLDHYEQHAKD
+272 RILDRLDHYEQHSKD

-328 VAHAREY
+328 AIHAREC

-365 EAMVTCDEMV
+365 EAMATCDEIV

-383 NDDYAVILRDRAVV
+383 NDDYAVILRDRAIV
-397 ARAKGHVAEAYDLMN
+397 ARAKGRLAEAYNLMN

-428 EAHDYAA
+428 EAHNYAA

-500 VVPADE
+500 VAPADE
-506 TEGTEDADDVSESEE
+506 TEGTEEPDEVSESEE
-521 PEEPESN
+521 PETN

-535 DTAIRTEHLYA
+535 NTAIHIEQLYA
-546 NVSLQRQDVCSR
+546 NASLQRQDICTR

-571 QHAGSSSFP
+571 QYAGSSSFP

-593 LLRDEPSMTISA
+593 LLRDNPSMTIAA

>member
-1 MNEIVYLPNQNET
+1 
-14 AIAFVKR
+14 
-21 VVAEQSDKEPL
+21 
-32 RIVVQLLEPMRKIK
+32 MR
-46 IQRLLYINMRI
+46 NV
-57 GLQVLLLVCTLAFV
+57 LQVLLFV
-71 SCGSNNSARH
+71 SMMAFASCGRNNSARH

-94 VLVAYGYHPD
+94 VLVAYGYHPN

-125 FIRARIYSK
+125 FIRAKIYSK

-155 SVINVLHEQEN
+155 SVINTLHEQEN
-166 VLDLL
+166 ILDLL

-193 VCRLQ
+193 VCRLL
-198 GEETEQW
+198 GEDTEEW

-219 QPEEGMTKID
+219 QPEEGMSKID

-258 NDQGRYAEVIPFAQ
+258 NDQGRHAEVIPLAQ

-320 GAYAMTGD
+320 GAHAMTGD
-328 VAHAREY
+328 AIHAREF

-365 EAMVTCDEMV
+365 EAMATCDEIV

-383 NDDYAVILRDRAVV
+383 NDDYAVILRDRAIV
-397 ARAKGHVAEAYDLMN
+397 ARAKGHLVEAYNLMN
-412 RHANLAKV
+412 RHANLTKV

-500 VVPADE
+500 PVLADE
-506 TEGTEDADDVSESEE
+506 TEETEEPDEAGESEV
-521 PEEPESN
+521 PETN
-528 SALFDTI
+528 SALFETI
-535 DTAIRTEHLYA
+535 DTAIRTEQLYA
-546 NVSLQRQDVCSR
+546 NVSLQRQDICTR

-571 QHAGSSSFP
+571 QYAGSSSFP

-593 LLRDEPSMTISA
+593 LLRDNPSMTIAA

>member
-1 MNEIVYLPNQNET
+1 
-14 AIAFVKR
+14 
-21 VVAEQSDKEPL
+21 
-32 RIVVQLLEPMRKIK
+32 MR
-46 IQRLLYINMRI
+46 NV
-57 GLQVLLLVCTLAFV
+57 LQVLLLVLILVFA
-71 SCGSNNSARH
+71 SCGRNNSARH
-81 IPNLGDTPYQEDS
+81 IPNLGDTPYQADS
-94 VLVAYGYHPD
+94 VLVAYGYHPN

-125 FIRARIYSK
+125 FIRAKIYSK
-134 SLLKQRQDS
+134 SLLKQRQYS
-143 AILICEQLLKHD
+143 AILICEQLLQHD
-155 SVINVLHEQEN
+155 SVIHAPQEREN
-166 VLDLL
+166 ILDLL
-171 MITSRTKTD
+171 MITSRTKVD
-180 FEGYVKWATQKVE
+180 FEGYVKWATQKAE

-219 QPEEGMTKID
+219 QPEEGMEKID
-229 EAIRQLDAPG
+229 EAIRQLDEPG

-258 NDQGRYAEVIPFAQ
+258 NDKGRYAEVIPLAQ
-272 RILDRLDHYEQHAKD
+272 RILDRLEHYEQHASA
-287 YAEDSYRLSWSDKPA
+287 YAEDSYRLSWSDSPA

-328 VAHAREY
+328 TPHAREC
-335 LARFD
+335 LSRFN

-352 MIIPTQMALGMYD
+352 MIIPAQMALGMYD
-365 EAMVTCDEMV
+365 EAMATSDEVV
-375 YRMGNDTV
+375 YRMGRDTI

-397 ARAKGHVAEAYDLMN
+397 ARAKGHVDEAYNLMN
-412 RHANLAKV
+412 RHANLVKV

-435 RYHAKEQE
+435 RYHAQEQE
-443 LKIQEAETASR
+443 LKIQEAQTASR

-462 IILLL
+462 ILLL
-467 IIAGVVSFY
+467 FVIAGAFSFY
-476 YRRQRQIISEKNR
+476 YRHQRLVINEKNR
-489 ALVRMINGTPL
+489 ALVRMINGTPF
-500 VVPADE
+500 VAPVDE
-506 TEGTEDADDVSESEE
+506 IEGAEDTDEVSDSEESEDT
-521 PEEPESN
+521 
-528 SALFDTI
+528 SALFETI
-535 DTAIRTEHLYA
+535 DTTIRTEHLYA
-546 NVSLQRQDVCSR
+546 NVSLQRQDVCTR
-558 FCITRHTLNSLLA
+558 FCITRHTLNNLLA
-571 QHAGSSSFP
+571 QHVGSSSFP

-593 LLRDEPSMTISA
+593 LLRDSASMTIAA
-605 IAAAVGFT
+605 IATAVGFT